1 MKFFLFKLFLWVM
14 LLLGIIIFITPF
26 PGGIIIIS
34 ITILYL
40 AKSSNL
46 VRKLVVKLNLKK
58 FFRKLKND

>member
-1 MKFFLFKLFLWVM
+1 MKLFLFKLFLWVM

-34 ITILYL
+34 ITILFL

>member
-1 MKFFLFKLFLWVM
+1 MKFFLFKLFLCAM

-26 PGGIIIIS
+26 LGGIIIIS

-46 VRKLVVKLNLKK
+46 VRKLVIKFNLKK
-58 FFRKLKND
+58 FFKKLKND

>member
-1 MKFFLFKLFLWVM
+1 MKFFLFKLFLWAM

>member
-1 MKFFLFKLFLWVM
+1 MKLFLFKLFLWVM

-58 FFRKLKND
+58 FFKKLKND

>member
-1 MKFFLFKLFLWVM
+1 MKLFLFKLFLWVM